1 MSFILCFLFFF
12 YANAL
17 CEIDGLRLLRLSV
30 FLSGPLS
37 LYVCALRPPNPAI
50 DLPACPLF
58 CFWSREKL
66 IFFLVS
72 LKNFEKALPKKNF
85 FSDVF
90 HKLPFAGALDALIFF
105 SELNKLPFPL
115 LVETCFLCY
124 SEIRKILFRLVD
136 IPDESSFLLL
146 SAELNKKKPWAIPI
160 VASVFLF
167 YFLHGD

>member
-12 YANAL
+12 SANAYS
-17 CEIDGLRLLRLSV
+17 EIDDLRLLSLSTI
-30 FLSGPLS
+30 FSGPLS
-37 LYVCALRPPNPAI
+37 QHISALRVFGLA
-50 DLPACPLF
+50 ARPLF

-66 IFFLVS
+66 IFFLLS

-90 HKLPFAGALDALIFF
+90 HKLPFAGALDAIIFF

-160 VASVFLF
+160 LASVFLF